1 MSWFTEKLH
10 ANYQLRLLVTQTL
23 FQEKTAHQ
31 DLVIFEN
38 PVMGRILAL
47 DGVIQTTE
55 GDEFIYHEMLAHV
68 PILAHGRAKRV
79 LVVGGG
85 DGGMLRRVLQHR
97 GVEQATL
104 VEIDPGVIDLC
115 RKYLPS
121 IGENVFDAPRARVV
135 IADGAKYMAET
146 EDKYDV
152 VIVDSTDPIG
162 PGEVL
167 FSAAFY
173 GDCKRCLNDG
183 GILVTQSGVPFL
195 QKTELTNSYQR
206 LKQHFADAS
215 FYLAP
220 VPTYAGG
227 FMAFGWAS
235 DDLEARRQPQA
246 VIADRFAKSGLS
258 TRYYNA
264 DVHVAAFALP
274 NYVRV
279 LMA

>member
-173 GDCKRCLNDG
+173 GDCKRRLNAG

>member
-173 GDCKRCLNDG
+173 GDCKRRLNEG

>member
-1 MSWFTEKLH
+1 MSWFTEQLH

-115 RKYLPS
+115 RKFLPS

-173 GDCKRCLNDG
+173 GDCKRCLNAG

-235 DDLEARRQPQA
+235 DDPEARRQPVA

>member
-104 VEIDPGVIDLC
+104 VEIDPGVIELC

-121 IGENVFDAPRARVV
+121 IGENVFDVPRARVV

-173 GDCKRCLNDG
+173 GDCKRRLNAG

>member
-1 MSWFTEKLH
+1 MSWFTEQLH

-115 RKYLPS
+115 RKFLPS

-173 GDCKRCLNDG
+173 GDCKRRLNAG

-235 DDLEARRQPQA
+235 DDPEARRQPQA

>member
-104 VEIDPGVIDLC
+104 VEIDPGVIELC

-173 GDCKRCLNDG
+173 GDCKRRLNAG

>member
-104 VEIDPGVIDLC
+104 VEIDPGVIELC

-173 GDCKRCLNDG
+173 GDCKRRLNEG

>member
-1 MSWFTEKLH
+1 MSWFTEQLH
-10 ANYQLRLLVTQTL
+10 GNYQLRLLVTQTL

-31 DLVIFEN
+31 DLIIFEN

-85 DGGMLRRVLQHR
+85 DGGMLRRVLQHK

-104 VEIDPGVIDLC
+104 VEIDPGVIELC
-115 RKYLPS
+115 RQYLPS
-121 IGENVFDAPRARVV
+121 IGENSFDAPRARVV

-146 EDKYDV
+146 DDRYDV

-173 GDCKRCLNDG
+173 GDCKRCLNKG
-183 GILVTQSGVPFL
+183 GVLVTQSGVPFL

-206 LKQHFADAS
+206 LRQHFADVS

-235 DDLEARRQPQA
+235 DDAEARRQPLA
-246 VIADRFAKSGLS
+246 VIADRYAKAGLT
-258 TRYYNA
+258 TRYYNP
-264 DVHVAAFALP
+264 DIHLAAFALP
-274 NYVRV
+274 NYVRA
-279 LMA
+279 LMV

>member
-1 MSWFTEKLH
+1 MSWFTEQLH

-68 PILAHGRAKRV
+68 PILAHGQAKRV

-173 GDCKRCLNDG
+173 GDCKRCLNEG

-235 DDLEARRQPQA
+235 DDPEARRQPVA

-274 NYVRV
+274 NYVRI

>member
-1 MSWFTEKLH
+1 VSWFTEQLH

-68 PILAHGRAKRV
+68 PILAHGQAKRV

-173 GDCKRCLNDG
+173 GDCKRCLNEG

-235 DDLEARRQPQA
+235 DDPEARRQPVA

-274 NYVRV
+274 NYVRI

>member
-1 MSWFTEKLH
+1 MSWFTEQLH

-68 PILAHGRAKRV
+68 PILAHGQAKRV

-173 GDCKRCLNDG
+173 GDCKRCLNEG

-195 QKTELTNSYQR
+195 QKAELTNSYQR

-235 DDLEARRQPQA
+235 DDPEARRQPVA

-274 NYVRV
+274 NYVRI

>member
-1 MSWFTEKLH
+1 MSWFTEQLH

-115 RKYLPS
+115 RKFLPS

-235 DDLEARRQPQA
+235 DDPEARRQPQA

>member
-1 MSWFTEKLH
+1 MSWFTEQLH

-31 DLVIFEN
+31 DLIIFEN

-68 PILAHGRAKRV
+68 PILAHGQARRV
-79 LVVGGG
+79 LIVGGG
-85 DGGMLRRVLQHR
+85 DGGMLKQVLRHPN
-97 GVEQATL
+97 VEATL
-104 VEIDPGVIDLC
+104 VEIDPGVIELC
-115 RKYLPS
+115 RKFLPS
-121 IGENVFDAPRARVV
+121 IGENAFDAPRARVV
-135 IADGAKYMAET
+135 IADGARYMAET

-152 VIVDSTDPIG
+152 MIVDSTDPIG

-173 GDCKRCLNDG
+173 GDCKRRLNRG

-215 FYLAP
+215 FYVAP

-235 DDLEARRQPQA
+235 DDAGARRQPHA
-246 VIADRFAKSGLS
+246 VIADRYARSGLS
-258 TRYYNA
+258 TRYYNP
-264 DVHVAAFALP
+264 DIHVAAFALP
-274 NYVRV
+274 NYVRA
-279 LMA
+279 LMV